1 MTVYPT
7 VVSTDFEINVNFSEC
22 DVTTATV
29 QSIENQEYTIG
40 DPGFSVP
47 FSAF

>member
-1 MTVYPT
+1 MTIYST
-7 VVSTDFEINVNFSEC
+7 VISTDLKINVNFSKC

-29 QSIENQEYTIG
+29 PSIENQEYTIG
-40 DPGFSVP
+40 DPGLVVP